1 MSGQTGMFVFG
12 ASGHAK
18 VVIDAIE
25 RAGENRVLFLCDD
38 DIALH
43 GTTVMG
49 YRVAHGRDE
58 LLTRKSDTHLGV
70 VGIGD
75 NAARTHVAAWL
86 REQGYDLAT
95 VVHPRACIGRDVEI
109 GDGTVV

>member
-1 MSGQTGMFVFG
+1 MSEPTGMFVFG

-18 VVIDAIE
+18 VVRDAIE

-38 DIALH
+38 DIELH

-58 LLTRKSDTHLGV
+58 LLARASDTRLGI

-75 NAARTHVAAWL
+75 NVARIRVSAWL
-86 REQGYDLAT
+86 IGRGYDLAK
-95 VVHPRACIGRDVEI
+95 VVHP
-109 GDGTVV
+109 